1 MEEKLAKSMGSLTA
15 KHRKELVKLL
25 GDPPNYD
32 NIPKSFWKKVEDDV
46 KAELATALLLIFS
59 ESAAQH
65 GWTSDEAT
73 VAAEGWAVERAAYVA
88 ESWVE
93 TGKDIVRNAS
103 DRWESSEDPPSP
115 DTISED
121 TLSAFGPD
129 RVARAAENET
139 TVARHQGSEVAV
151 DATVGTS
158 PDDVWVNTGSN
169 ICPVCRD
176 LDGKPRSYWEKFFPG
191 GPPDPHVSCKC
202 YVEYANQ
209 E

>member
-25 GDPPNYD
+25 GSPPRYD

-59 ESAAQH
+59 ESATQH
-65 GWTSDEAT
+65 GWAGDDAT
-73 VAAEGWAVERAAYVA
+73 VAAEGWAAERAESVA

-93 TGKDIVRNAS
+93 TGKDMVRTAS
-103 DRWESSEDPPSP
+103 DRWESYDEPP
-115 DTISED
+115 TTAEISED

-151 DATVGTS
+151 EATTGLS
-158 PDDVWVNTGSN
+158 DGDLWVNTGSN
-169 ICPVCRD
+169 VCPVCRD

-202 YVEYANQ
+202 YIEYVN